1 MSGIA
6 SSAEVLQMGKAAG
19 VCSTRGNGDV
29 GFLGTHEDGL
39 ACTLDHVL

>member
-6 SSAEVLQMGKAAG
+6 SSAEVLQMGKAG

-29 GFLGTHEDGL
+29 GFLGTHEEGL